1 MLLPIILKK
10 NYVDNFFDSVFNYPS
25 KYRTSSR
32 LMNTDVQ
39 ELEDEYQVDIELA
52 GYDKDDIKVELK
64 DGNLIIN
71 AEKKEQKGEKA
82 EDGRYIR
89 KERYSGSCRRSFYVG
104 KDLKQEDIK
113 ASFKNGVLRLILP
126 KDKEVEAVEE
136 KGYIPIDE
144 L

>member
-25 KYRTSSR
+25 NYRTSSR